1 MTMLC
6 DANSHGDQTQGGD
19 NVFLLDVP
27 DDSSQD
33 VASVTSSVKRLSF
46 SMYYDEANSNPHDMD
61 VFFEDVPTLAQLM
74 QLEEPISLNLLQVS
88 SSIL

>member
-1 MTMLC
+1 MLY

-61 VFFEDVPTLAQLM
+61 VFFEDVPVKGQLCCPHFLPYFSPHLLSTLL
-74 QLEEPISLNLLQVS
+74 SL
-88 SSIL
+88 I